1 MSKTHELKIY
11 PKYFEAILD
20 GKKTFEIR
28 KNNRNFHVGD
38 NIVLREFD
46 NIKYSGREIHATIK
60 YMLDDT
66 FIGLEEGYVAFSFG
80 ILKIIDR

>member
-28 KNNRNFHVGD
+28 KNDRDFQVGD
-38 NIVLREFD
+38 SIVLKEWD
-46 NIKYSGREIHATIK
+46 NIKYSGREIQAIIK

>member
-11 PKYFEAILD
+11 PKYFKAILD

-28 KNNRNFHVGD
+28 KDDRDFQVRD
-38 NIVLREFD
+38 SIVLKEWD
-46 NIKYSGREIHATIK
+46 NIKYSGREIQIIK
-60 YMLDDT
+60 YMLDDA
-66 FIGLEEGYVAFSFG
+66 FIGLAEGYVAFSFG

>member
-1 MSKTHELKIY
+1 ME
-11 PKYFEAILD
+11 
-20 GKKTFEIR
+20 KKTFEIR

-38 NIVLREFD
+38 SIVLREFD

>member
-28 KNNRNFHVGD
+28 KNNRIFHVGD
-38 NIVLREFD
+38 SIVLREFD

>member
-20 GKKTFEIR
+20 EKKTFEIR

-38 NIVLREFD
+38 SIVLREFD

>member
-28 KNNRNFHVGD
+28 KRG
-38 NIVLREFD
+38 
-46 NIKYSGREIHATIK
+46 IKNGKNTDEC
-60 YMLDDT
+60 
-66 FIGLEEGYVAFSFG
+66 
-80 ILKIIDR
+80 

>member
-38 NIVLREFD
+38 SIVLREFD